1 LLGTSESN
9 GKPFTLNFPSN
20 NSKYLSRLSGLQI
33 LRGRLEGSFGGTMA
47 EENRAKNREL
57 KEEYNVMEDNYIED
71 FIEFYKALYMEEKL
85 LKTFV
90 NEITNCER
98 VVYIL

>member
-1 LLGTSESN
+1 
-9 GKPFTLNFPSN
+9 
-20 NSKYLSRLSGLQI
+20 
-33 LRGRLEGSFGGTMA
+33 MA

-90 NEITNCER
+90 NEITKG
-98 VVYIL
+98 

>member
-57 KEEYNVMEDNYIED
+57 KEEYNVMEDNYIEN